1 MDLQLKNKVALV
13 FGAGGGLGGAIA
25 DELAKEGVRLG
36 LASLRPEALEKT
48 NERVSQLTH
57 TVAVPW
63 DLADQDVIACN
74 VSTVEAE
81 LGPID
86 IVVHMTG
93 GPPPSPIAGQPALS
107 WQTHFEAMVLSVI
120 GITDAVLPGMRARG
134 WGRVITNVSSGVIT
148 PIPDLGLSNALRS
161 TLVGWNKTLAR
172 EIASDGV
179 TANLVVPGRIATPRI
194 GRLDAARAE
203 RTGTT
208 PAEAEKASMDSIP
221 LGRYGNPDEY
231 AAAVA
236 FLASA
241 RASYITGT
249 ALRVDGG
256 LIPSV

>member
-1 MDLQLKNKVALV
+1 MDLQLKDKVALV

-25 DELAKEGVRLG
+25 DELAREGVRLG

-48 NERVSQLTH
+48 RARVAQSTT

-63 DLADQDVIACN
+63 DLADQDVIAGN
-74 VSTVEAE
+74 IEAVENA

-93 GPPPSPIAGQPALS
+93 GPPPSPITGQPASS

-179 TANLVVPGRIATPRI
+179 TANLVVPGRIETPRI

-203 RTGTT
+203 RTGIT
-208 PAEAEKASMDSIP
+208 PEEAAKASMASIP
-221 LGRYGNPDEY
+221 TGRYGNPEEY

-236 FLASA
+236 FLASS